1 MIVKLAHIA
10 DLHADERGRMQDLE
24 HVLDAFV
31 VQCYEENVRAIAIA
45 GDLYERRSTPA
56 ERNLIAAFVLQ
67 CAECAPVY
75 IVKGNHDVEGD
86 LDILGQL
93 GGENLIHVETE
104 ASAQPGSSIL
114 ARPFAFLG
122 CSWFDKAN
130 LVASLDVTEDAAS
143 TTERTIRAA
152 RGLLTALRAEASNA
166 VYEGMVPILVAH
178 VLVAGSETSTGQT
191 LIGTTVE
198 LSPGDLADVGCAYV
212 ALGHIHKAQSWCGG
226 RVAYSGSPQ
235 RNNFGEP
242 EAKGWNLVT
251 IDTERWREPDGV
263 TVEFR
268 ELPARRIVLIERDW
282 SEVNRTDNLGAPEHA
297 VVPNGED
304 VSGALVRVRYRIR
317 AEDLQYVNENAIEA
331 DLLAAGAH
339 EVKIEAV
346 LEHTERV
353 RAAAIVE
360 ARDTWDKLTAY
371 WTAAGIDVPDAT
383 KERIRSKLAEIES
396 RQRQEVAA

>member
-1 MIVKLAHIA
+1 MICRLAAIA
-10 DLHADERGRMQDLE
+10 DLHADERERLDDLRL
-24 HVLDAFV
+24 VLDAFIS
-31 VQCYEENVRAIAIA
+31 QARAAKVDAVAIA

-56 ERNLIAAFVLQ
+56 ERNLVARFVLD
-67 CAECAPVY
+67 CAEFAPVY
-75 IVKGNHDVEGD
+75 ICKGNHDVDGD
-86 LDILGQL
+86 LDILREL
-93 GGENLIHVETE
+93 GGVWPINVETGATAMPE
-104 ASAQPGSSIL
+104 SATIIGPFGFL
-114 ARPFAFLG
+114 AL
-122 CSWFDKAN
+122 SWFDKAH
-130 LVASLDVTEDAAS
+130 LVSSADATEGAAS
-143 TTERTIRAA
+143 TTERTIQAA
-152 RGLLTALRAEASNA
+152 RGLLTALRAEAGRA
-166 VYEGMVPILVAH
+166 ADAGVVPILVGH

-212 ALGHIHKAQSWCGG
+212 ALGHIHKAQSWG

-268 ELPARRIVLIERDW
+268 ELPARRIVLEEYDW
-282 SEVNRTDNLGAPEHA
+282 TDKSPVLWISRAEVA
-297 VVPNGED
+297 
-304 VSGALVRVRYRIR
+304 GALVRCRYRVHP
-317 AEDLQYVNENAIEA
+317 ENLHLVNEEDIAGQYR
-331 DLLAAGAH
+331 DAGAH

-360 ARDTWDKLTAY
+360 ARDTWEKLVSY
-371 WTAAGIDVPDAT
+371 WAAAGIDVPEAQR
-383 KERIRSKLAEIES
+383 ERLRAKLDELET